1 MTLTR
6 AMRICLAVA
15 AFVAAGA
22 LTGALVLA
30 LGPARAAN
38 SRQAAAAPPAGR
50 PARPAS
56 GRGSARPSPTAGRTG
71 DGYSFTTLDDASD
84 RTFNQ
89 LLGINNNGHLVGY
102 FGSGAAGHPNK
113 GYFLR
118 APYNQ
123 AGYVALNYPHSVQS
137 QLTGL
142 NDEGVQVGFWSSQ
155 DNASQ
160 VDDDFGFYI
169 KDGRFVPVNFP
180 LSKHPRT
187 PVNQLLGVNDS
198 GVAVGFYTD
207 SHGKAHGYR
216 YDIATKKFSVVAV
229 SGVSVVAAAI
239 NSGGDVAGFLTSSKG
254 TTDGF
259 LLPAAGPV
267 TVLSFP
273 GASLTEALGVNDSG
287 EVVGAY
293 RVGSG
298 SGASTHGFTWTKQH
312 GFTTVDDPAAAG
324 ATTINGVNNAGDLV
338 GFYVDRSRN
347 TDGLLATPPG

>member
-15 AFVAAGA
+15 AFVAAGTLA
-22 LTGALVLA
+22 GALVLA
-30 LGPARAAN
+30 LGPARAAG
-38 SRQAAAAPPAGR
+38 SHQAAAPAAASK
-50 PARPAS
+50 PARPAQA
-56 GRGSARPSPTAGRTG
+56 RGSARPSPTPGRTA
-71 DGYSFTTLDDASD
+71 DGFLFTTLDDASD

-89 LLGINNNGHLVGY
+89 LLGINNNGHMVGY
-102 FGSGAAGHPNK
+102 FGSGAAGHPSRD
-113 GYFLR
+113 YFLR

-123 AGYVALNYPHSVQS
+123 AAYVNLNYPNSVQS

-142 NDEGVQVGFWSSQ
+142 NDEGVQVGFWSTQ

-169 KDGRFVPVNFP
+169 KGGHFVSVNFP

-187 PVNQLLGVNDS
+187 PVNQLLGVNNSD
-198 GVAVGFYTD
+198 VAVGFYTD

-216 YDIATKKFSVVAV
+216 YNIATKKFSVVAV

-239 NSGGDVAGFLTSSKG
+239 NSGGDVAGFFTSFKG
-254 TTDGF
+254 ATDGF

-267 TVLSFP
+267 TVLSVP
-273 GASLTEALGVNDSG
+273 GASLTEALGVNGSG

-298 SGASTHGFTWTKQH
+298 AGASTHGFTWTKQH

-338 GFYVDRSRN
+338 GFYVDQSGN
-347 TDGLLATPPG
+347 TDGLLATPAG